1 MLVQKRKIYKVSVGL
16 MLFFISMNERK
27 KWKTFYFHLPP
38 LHIHLPVDTNRF
50 YGNVLLFR
58 FRKML
63 LFSLNVLSCKIVI
76 SIFLKKR
83 K

>member
-1 MLVQKRKIYKVSVGL
+1 MENVG
-16 MLFFISMNERK
+16 FFPF
-27 KWKTFYFHLPP
+27 TT
-38 LHIHLPVDTNRF
+38 LHTHLPVDTDRF

-58 FRKML
+58 FRNML